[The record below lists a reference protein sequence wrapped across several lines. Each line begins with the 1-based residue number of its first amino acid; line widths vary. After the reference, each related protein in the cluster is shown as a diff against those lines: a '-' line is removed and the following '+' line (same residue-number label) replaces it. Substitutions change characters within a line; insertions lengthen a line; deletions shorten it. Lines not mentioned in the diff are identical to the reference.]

1 MTTVALH
8 RDNGLAALPF
18 DLDGEATA
26 ERFTVAVRATLGLLG
41 WGPQCHARTVLIKP
55 NLVRTFEGKPG
66 NTTDPRVLLGLVRVL
81 QSFAPAR
88 VLIGENPGCG
98 VSSACG
104 FRDSGC
110 EQIAA
115 LTGAELVPFDTVPC
129 REAETGGGLL
139 LERAKVPAPWLDADL
154 VINLPKMKTH
164 LHAGVS
170 LGIKNL
176 HGILVDADR
185 YFHHRVDV
193 HQKMVDLLM
202 IRRPDLTLVDG
213 VLAMEGQS
221 PFFGREKEMDLLVAG
236 CDPVAV
242 DAVACSAMGFRPEE
256 IGIIRLASTQGLGEM
271 DLERIEVL
279 GTPLEEATAPFR
291 RGIISSAGVY
301 EGITAIELGACDGC
315 LSSVRHSLDRLHYEG
330 RIEELAPL
338 TVITGAP
345 CRNLPALLRETD
357 PSRTWFMGDC
367 AAPLV
372 YDQSS
377 RRARGG
383 FVPGCAPHSFDL
395 YKKIVGEDR

>member
-1 MTTVALH
+1 MTSVALSH
-8 RDNGLAALPF
+8 DPGLAALPF
-18 DLDGEATA
+18 DLEDSETVR
-26 ERFTVAVRATLGLLG
+26 RFTEAVRQALLMLQ
-41 WGPQCHARTVLIKP
+41 WGPLCNGRTVLIKP

-81 QSFAPAR
+81 QGFQPKT
-88 VLIGENPGCG
+88 VMIGENPGCG

-104 FRDSGC
+104 FHDSGC
-110 EQIAA
+110 EQIAR
-115 LTGAELVPFDTVPC
+115 LTGAQLVPFDEVPC
-129 REAETGGGLL
+129 RSVEIDNGLL
-139 LERAKVPAPWLDADL
+139 MDRAAIPEPWLDADL

-185 YFHHRVDV
+185 YFFHRVDV

-221 PFFGREKEMDLLVAG
+221 PFFGREREMDLLLAG
-236 CDPVAV
+236 TDPVAV

-256 IGIIRLASTQGLGEM
+256 VSIIRLAGTQGLGQM
-271 DLERIEVL
+271 DMDRIELL
-279 GTPLEEATAPFR
+279 GTPLDQVRTSFR
-291 RGIISSAGVY
+291 RGIISSAGAY
-301 EGITAIELGACDGC
+301 PGITAIELGACDGC

-338 TVITGAP
+338 TVVTGAP
-345 CRNLPALLRETD
+345 CRQLPALLKETN
-357 PSRTWFMGDC
+357 PEYTWFMGDC
-367 AAPLV
+367 AAPLI
-372 YDQSS
+372 YDQST
-377 RRARGG
+377 RCARGR

-395 YKKIVGEDR
+395 YKRITGDG

>member
-1 MTTVALH
+1 MTSVALSH
-8 RDNGLAALPF
+8 DPGLAALPF
-18 DLDGEATA
+18 DLEDA
-26 ERFTVAVRATLGLLG
+26 ETNHRFTAAVRRALELLQ
-41 WGPQCHARTVLIKP
+41 WGPQCSGRTVLIKP

-81 QSFAPAR
+81 EAFSPKA
-88 VLIGENPGCG
+88 VMIGENPGCG

-129 REAETGGGLL
+129 RTVDIEGGLL
-139 LERAKVPAPWLDADL
+139 LDRAAIPEPWLDADL
-154 VINLPKMKTH
+154 VVNLPIMKTH

-185 YFHHRVDV
+185 YFHHRMDV
-193 HQKMVDLLM
+193 HQKMVDLLK
-202 IRRPDLTLVDG
+202 IRTPDLTLVDG

-221 PFFGREKEMDLLVAG
+221 PFFGREREMDLLIAG
-236 CDPVAV
+236 SDPVAV
-242 DAVACSAMGFRPEE
+242 DAVACTAMGFRPEE
-256 IGIIRLASTQGLGEM
+256 IGIIRLAGTQGLGEM
-271 DLERIEVL
+271 DLERVDVV
-279 GTPLEEATAPFR
+279 GAPLERVSARFE
-291 RGIISSAGVY
+291 RGIISSAGAY
-301 EGITAIELGACDGC
+301 PGITAIELGACDGC

-330 RIEELAPL
+330 RIDELAPL
-338 TVITGAP
+338 TVVTGAP

-357 PSRTWFMGDC
+357 PERTWFMGDC

-395 YKKIVGEDR
+395 YKKIVGED

>member
-1 MTTVALH
+1 MTSVALSH
-8 RDNGLAALPF
+8 DPGLAALPF
-18 DLDGEATA
+18 DLEDTQTA
-26 ERFTVAVRATLGLLG
+26 DRFTAAVRRALDLLQ
-41 WGPQCHARTVLIKP
+41 WGPLTNGRTVLIKP

-81 QSFAPAR
+81 LDFGPKSIM
-88 VLIGENPGCG
+88 IGENPGCG
-98 VSSACG
+98 VTSACG

-110 EQIAA
+110 EQIAR
-115 LTGAELVPFDTVPC
+115 LTGARLVPFDEVPC
-129 REAETGGGLL
+129 RTVEIEEGLL
-139 LERAKVPAPWLDADL
+139 LDRAAIPEPWLDADL

-164 LHAGVS
+164 LHASVS

-193 HQKMVDLLM
+193 HQKMVDLLK
-202 IRRPDLTLVDG
+202 IRPPDLTLVDG

-236 CDPVAV
+236 TDPVAV

-256 IGIIRLASTQGLGEM
+256 VSIIRLAGTQDLGEM
-271 DLERIEVL
+271 SLDRIEML
-279 GTPLEEATAPFR
+279 GAPLEQVSDRFQ
-291 RGIISSAGVY
+291 RGIISSAGAY
-301 EGITAIELGACDGC
+301 PGITAIELGACDGC

-330 RIEELAPL
+330 KIDQLAPL
-338 TVITGAP
+338 TVVTGVP
-345 CRNLPALLRETD
+345 CRRLPALLQNTD
-357 PSRTWFMGDC
+357 PQRTWFMGDC
-367 AAPLV
+367 AAPLI

-377 RRARGG
+377 RSARGR

-395 YKKIVGEDR
+395 YKKITGSG